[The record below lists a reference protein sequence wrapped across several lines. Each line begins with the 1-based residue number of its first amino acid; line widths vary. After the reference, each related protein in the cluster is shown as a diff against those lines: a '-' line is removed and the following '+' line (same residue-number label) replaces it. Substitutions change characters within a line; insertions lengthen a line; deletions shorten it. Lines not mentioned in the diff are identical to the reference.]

1 MMLNLINKT
10 IIKKILMFSVVL
22 MTGCATTQQNER
34 VAKIDPFEPMNR
46 AVFSFNEA
54 ADDYVIK
61 PIAEAYKFVLPEFV
75 RTGVTNFF
83 SNINDVLIAA
93 NNLLQAKPVEAANDI
108 GRFLINSTIGVLG
121 LFDVATDIGLDKNRE
136 DFGQTLGVWG
146 FSDGPYVVL
155 PFFGPSN
162 VRDTVGLAVDIETDF
177 MINTNKLNSDE
188 KIAVNALRVINRRAD
203 LLDAGQLLEDAAF
216 DKYSFMRDGYLQRRR
231 NQVYDGNPPPVKEED
246 WASEIA
252 SHYLYNLGIWYRS
265 IK

>member
-1 MMLNLINKT
+1 MLNFLKQTVLKKIMMLS
-10 IIKKILMFSVVL
+10 IIL
-22 MTGCATTQQNER
+22 MTGCATTAQNER

-46 AVFSFNEA
+46 AVFTFNEK

-61 PIAEAYKFVLPEFV
+61 PLAEAYKFVLPEFV

-93 NNLLQAKPVEAANDI
+93 NNFLQGKPTNAASDI

-121 LFDVATDIGLDKNRE
+121 LFDVATDMGLDKNRE

-146 FSDGPYVVL
+146 ISDGPYVVL
-155 PFFGPSN
+155 PFFGASN
-162 VRDTVGLAVDIETDF
+162 IRDTVGLVVDIETDF

-216 DKYSFMRDGYLQRRR
+216 DKYSFVRDGYLQRRR
-231 NQVYDGNPPPVKEED
+231 SQIYDGNPPPLKEED
-246 WASEIA
+246 
-252 SHYLYNLGIWYRS
+252 
-265 IK
+265 

>member
-1 MMLNLINKT
+1 MLNLINKT
-10 IIKKILMFSVVL
+10 IIKKLLMFSVIM

-34 VAKIDPFEPMNR
+34 VARIDPFEPMNR
-46 AVFSFNEA
+46 VVFSFNEA

-61 PIAEAYKFVLPEFV
+61 PIAQAYKFVLPEFA

-93 NNLLQAKPVEAANDI
+93 NNLLQGKPMEAANDI
-108 GRFLINSTIGVLG
+108 GRFLVNSTIGVLG

-155 PFFGPSN
+155 PFFGASN
-162 VRDTVGLAVDIETDF
+162 VWDTVGFVVDVETDF

-216 DKYSFMRDGYLQRRR
+216 DKYSFVRDGYLQRRR

-246 WASEIA
+246 WASEITPY
-252 SHYLYNLGIWYRS
+252 SLYNLGIWYIP